1 MLLQMQ
7 IIDFIMALIGF
18 VLIVAFVI
26 GVPMVLSIGVL
37 FATGFLCSLYRAFF

>member
-26 GVPMVLSIGVL
+26 GVPMVLGIGVL